1 MWVAI
6 FHPVK
11 IYGYAS
17 TRCTHASHTSGE
29 VPRRC
34 TLLLHHV
41 LLVLCA
47 ALEFFFYTTVSSFI

>member
-34 TLLLHHV
+34 TLLLHV

-47 ALEFFFYTTVSSFI
+47 VLGFFFLYYCQ